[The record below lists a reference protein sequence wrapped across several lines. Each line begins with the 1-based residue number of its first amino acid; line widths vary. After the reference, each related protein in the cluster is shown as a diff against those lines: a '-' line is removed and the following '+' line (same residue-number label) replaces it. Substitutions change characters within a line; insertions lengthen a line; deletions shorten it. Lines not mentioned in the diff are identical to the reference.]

1 MTHGGSVVEVRNLHD
16 NDGEPK
22 ETSWVLIEKMG
33 ENFSVT
39 GKAQGKTIDASFAP
53 RGFDTAEQAIKASVT
68 WADLLG
74 IPVIYVREPGQAPNA
89 PPV

>member
-1 MTHGGSVVEVRNLHD
+1 VVEVRNLQGD
-16 NDGEPK
+16 VGEPK
-22 ETSWVLIEKMG
+22 GGSWVLIEKMG
-33 ENFSVT
+33 DNFSVS

-74 IPVIYVREPGQAPNA
+74 IPVIYVKEPGRAP
-89 PPV
+89 